1 MHPLLARQLKKYC
14 RDGHIDLDG
23 LSKAVDDAYASFE
36 HDRLLIENSLEVM
49 SQELGKRNRQLAE
62 QLSDKQQM
70 MDQLSISNV
79 ELREL
84 NSKLET
90 TRHQLLQSD
99 KMASIGQLAAGVA
112 HEINNPIGYI
122 NSNFSTLQRYV
133 GSLCDMLSA
142 YEEAESAIASAE
154 VVSRLKT
161 MRAEMDL
168 GYLRSDIPELM
179 AESTEGLERVRRIV
193 QDLKDF
199 SHADAQKEWQL
210 FNLHHGIDSTLNI
223 VANEIKYNAEV
234 VKEYGD
240 IPEIECLS
248 SQINQVVMNLVV
260 NAAHAIRPGHGKITL
275 RTGIDGE
282 HVWFSVTDTGIGI
295 DPDNLKRIFDPF
307 FTTKPIGKGTGL
319 GLSVT
324 YGIVQKHS
332 GRIEVDSE
340 VGRGSTFRVVLP
352 IVHRDAGGDAAAADH

>member
-1 MHPLLARQLKKYC
+1 MHPLLARQLKKFS
-14 RDGHIDLDG
+14 RDGRTDLDG
-23 LSKAVDDAYASFE
+23 LAKAVDDAYAGFE
-36 HDRLLIENSLEVM
+36 HDRLLIENTLEVM

-62 QLSDKQQM
+62 QLAGKQQM
-70 MDQLSISNV
+70 MDQLSESNA

-84 NSKLET
+84 NAKLEAA
-90 TRHQLLQSD
+90 RHQLLQSD

-122 NSNFSTLQRYV
+122 SSNFATLQRYV
-133 GSLCDMLSA
+133 GKLCDMLGE
-142 YEEAESAIASAE
+142 YERAEPEMGAAE
-154 VVSRLKT
+154 VAARLQA
-161 MRAEMDL
+161 MRAGMDL
-168 GYLRSDIPELM
+168 AYLRADIPELM

-199 SHADAQKEWQL
+199 SHADTHKAWQR
-210 FNLHHGIDSTLNI
+210 FNLHQGIDSTLNI
-223 VANEIKYNAEV
+223 VANEIKYTAEV

-240 IPEIECLS
+240 IPEIDCLS

-260 NAAHAIRPGHGKITL
+260 NAAHAIRPGQGRITL
-275 RTGIDGE
+275 RTGGDGE
-282 HVWFSVTDTGIGI
+282 HVWFSVSDTGSGI
-295 DPDNLKRIFDPF
+295 APDNLKRIFDPF
-307 FTTKPIGKGTGL
+307 FTTKPVGKGTGL

-324 YGIVQKHS
+324 YGIVQTHG

-352 IVHRDAGGDAAAADH
+352 ITHR